1 MITDYDKIAKAFDE
15 LSKENKKLNKK
26 SFLDYIEDYQVKYEE
41 YLKLG
46 GNLKSLEKRL
56 NEIQDMYETK
66 T

>member
-26 SFLDYIEDYQVKYEE
+26 SFLDYIEDYQIKYEE

-46 GNLKSLEKRL
+46 GKPKSLEKRL
-56 NEIQDMYETK
+56 NEIQDMYET
-66 T
+66 